1 MQLHYDEYKSHRADR
16 NDVGR
21 MSVKSNVS
29 SLSKEDLDFLKEK
42 RNFRYKT
49 RKRDKL
55 RNSYNSGVQGLS
67 MRNSQ
72 VHS

>member
-1 MQLHYDEYKSHRADR
+1 MHLNYDEYKSHRAER
-16 NDVGR
+16 NDIGR

-49 RKRDKL
+49 RKSNKM
-55 RNSYNSGVQGLS
+55 RNSYN
-67 MRNSQ
+67 N
-72 VHS
+72 